1 MIDLKTKLYQDI
13 LRIYY
18 DNMGRY
24 GAPRIALEMN
34 KEGKNIS
41 VSKVSRAMRFLGIKS
56 IVSTRFPHRKSSMTE
71 TEKKKIVNLIKDIE
85 VTKIN
90 QVWTMDITYIKAKKR
105 TYYLIS
111 FIDKYSRK
119 VVSWDICDDQKTET
133 IIKVLKKG
141 IETRKPT
148 PGLIIHSDKGS
159 QMRSKRYREYA
170 EKKNIVLSYT
180 SLNHSCDEN
189 AMQESFH
196 ASLKK
201 ECIYQ
206 KEIEGKEEAKEI
218 LKEYID
224 EYYNEKRIHTGIGN
238 TTPADYEK
246 RKNPL
251 LSGSNI

>member
-1 MIDLKTKLYQDI
+1 M
-13 LRIYY
+13 
-18 DNMGRY
+18 
-24 GAPRIALEMN
+24 
-34 KEGKNIS
+34 
-41 VSKVSRAMRFLGIKS
+41 
-56 IVSTRFPHRKSSMTE
+56 
-71 TEKKKIVNLIKDIE
+71 
-85 VTKIN
+85 
-90 QVWTMDITYIKAKKR
+90 
-105 TYYLIS
+105 
-111 FIDKYSRK
+111 
-119 VVSWDICDDQKTET
+119 
-133 IIKVLKKG
+133 
-141 IETRKPT
+141 
-148 PGLIIHSDKGS
+148 
-159 QMRSKRYREYA
+159 YREYA

-238 TTPADYEK
+238 TSPTDYE
-246 RKNPL
+246 RRENPL